1 MTAHEWVVDTQVL
14 VVASSGDHL
23 CLDAATLL
31 RSILENHFV
40 ALDHD
45 NEIIAEYSR
54 RVPAGSLAARWWAEM
69 NRRGRFV
76 YHSSRLSQR
85 NRRRLERVR
94 FDPSDWKFVGV
105 ARRTLSRLLVA
116 EESDYWEPSVAQ
128 CIQNEVG
135 ISLLKVTAALERAQV

>member
-1 MTAHEWVVDTQVL
+1 MTAHEWVLDTQVL

-40 ALDHD
+40 ALDYD
-45 NEIIAEYSR
+45 SEIIAEYSR
-54 RVPAGSLAARWWAEM
+54 RVPANSLAARWWTEM
-69 NRRGRFV
+69 NQRGRFV
-76 YHSSRLSQR
+76 FHSSKLTQR

-105 ARRTLSRLLVA
+105 ASRTASRLLVA

-128 CIQNEVG
+128 CIQNEMG
-135 ISLLKVTAALERAQV
+135 ISLLKVTAALGRAQV